1 MNRTEGVLSEMRA
14 MLTSMEMQD
23 LFVSANTTRRAMK
36 EIERLKAELDDCNSR
51 LGKITTQVG
60 LSTRELQD
68 AASEALTPGEPK
80 RCSQTFLGFH

>member
-36 EIERLKAELDDCNSR
+36 EIERLRAENDILRNDASFETV
-51 LGKITTQVG
+51 IA
-60 LSTRELQD
+60 LSSVTGD
-68 AASEALTPGEPK
+68 AEEGD
-80 RCSQTFLGFH
+80 R